1 MKLTGVFAQSDKR
14 LRHIEQLK
22 SDLNNFQEM
31 KVTAE
36 TGAEYAALH
45 EEEGLHAHLGSAY
58 TRAALNFALFGDEE
72 RSREYAL
79 KAAEELAIEKGPESG
94 DAQAMRSLAE
104 DPRAHWTW
112 GKRRA
117 TEK

>member
-1 MKLTGVFAQSDKR
+1 
-14 LRHIEQLK
+14 
-22 SDLNNFQEM
+22 LNNFKDI

-36 TGAEYAALH
+36 TGAEYVRLH

-58 TRAALNFALFGDEE
+58 TRAALNFALFGDEK
-72 RSREYAL
+72 RSREYAQ
-79 KAAEELAIEKGPESG
+79 KAAEELSIEKGPNSG
-94 DAQAMRSLAE
+94 DAQAMKGLAE

-117 TEK
+117 VEK

>member
-1 MKLTGVFAQSDKR
+1 M
-14 LRHIEQLK
+14 
-22 SDLNNFQEM
+22 
-31 KVTAE
+31 TAD

-72 RSREYAL
+72 RAREYAL
-79 KAAEELAIEKGPESG
+79 RAAEELHIEKGPESG
-94 DAQAMRSLAE
+94 DAQAMKVLAD
-104 DPRAHWTW
+104 DPTAHWTW

-117 TEK
+117 LA